1 MSKQNVAF
9 LNKMTDEQLLKY
21 YNKRKPAYRRLIS
34 KFTSLLKLFKG
45 KVFGKRMLSTASES
59 TDFIGRVSGGQGK
72 GATSGKKDGKNAG
85 FGLIVQKV
93 DTPGPRVLKQ
103 YIDALDSRQAIDE
116 LEAMIE
122 RFSESENKSLNKLV
136 PNLNRDRDALVDVY
150 TEALQN
156 MSDVADNHIP
166 EAVGD
171 LFKRVQKYF
180 DALDADYIKARDAA
194 IEAAKKAKIDPPYF
208 SDAELDYYINVGIKN
223 DVMDFVL
230 NCDISHWPAAGMLE
244 QWHASGIANRAKVV
258 IITARLT
265 PTDDAFSMKAYVA
278 VHDKVGLPGLY
289 SIGSELNGNDTAAL
303 AKDLDKVMP
312 RKFAIADV
320 AAFAAPVDL
329 NLDATEV
336 TTRLSAIDGVTG
348 VTVEATEVTIEYP
361 DNDRAIQAQVLRTMG
376 ALPSIKKLLN
386 KQYEPTLRT
395 VDPGVH
401 TYSLTIKD

>member
-21 YNKRKPAYRRLIS
+21 YNKRKPVYRRIIS

-72 GATSGKKDGKNAG
+72 GATSGKKGGKNAG

-116 LEAMIE
+116 LERMIE
-122 RFSESENKSLNKLV
+122 LFAASENKSLNKLV
-136 PNLNRDRDALVDVY
+136 PNLNRDRDALIDVY

-230 NCDISHWPAAGMLE
+230 NCDISHWPAAGVTE
-244 QWHASGIANRAKVV
+244 RAKVV

-289 SIGSELNGNDTAAL
+289 AIGSELNGNDTAAL

-320 AAFAAPVDL
+320 AAFAAPVELD
-329 NLDATEV
+329 LDATEV
-336 TTRLSAIDGVTG
+336 TTRLSAIEGVTG
-348 VTVEATEVTIEYP
+348 VTVEATEVTLEYP
-361 DNDRAIQAQVLRTMG
+361 DGDRSIQAQVLRTMN
-376 ALPSIKKLLN
+376 AIPSIKKLLN
-386 KQYEPTLRT
+386 KEYSPTLRT
-395 VDPGVH
+395 IDPGVH
-401 TYSLTIKD
+401 TYSLTIRD